1 MSLRAM
7 GDRVMSVRVTSAP
20 ARPAR
25 AKRTRAK
32 SARAKSARMIGV
44 RMLGGFVALGGA
56 LLPAGAAQ
64 AADPGHGEQ
73 VYRRCMA
80 CHALAQDR
88 TGPRHCGL
96 LGRRAGTVPGFDY
109 SAAMKRSRIVWTT
122 ATLDAFLADPMTVVP
137 GTAMGYAGVK
147 DPVER
152 ADLIAYLAQASA
164 SAACR
169 KG

>member
-20 ARPAR
+20 ARRAR
-25 AKRTRAK
+25 AKRT
-32 SARAKSARMIGV
+32 RAKSARMIGV
-44 RMLGGFVALGGA
+44 RMLGGLVALGGA

-73 VYRRCMA
+73 VYRRCIA